1 MTTLTTNRVISY
13 FFVVDFYHLKGSSDA
28 LDLLSESI
36 VYFYPPKEDIKK
48 QVFNKSVW
56 KKNDQMLFNFAHEI
70 FFENHFNLI

>member
-48 QVFNKSVW
+48 QVFNNLCG
-56 KKNDQMLFNFAHEI
+56 KKTIKCYLILLMK
-70 FFENHFNLI
+70 FF